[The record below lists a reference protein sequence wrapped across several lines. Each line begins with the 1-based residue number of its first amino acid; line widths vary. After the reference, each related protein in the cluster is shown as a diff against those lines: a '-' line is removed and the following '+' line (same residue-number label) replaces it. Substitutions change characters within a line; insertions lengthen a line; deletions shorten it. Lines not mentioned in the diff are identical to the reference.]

1 MKLSNCVTVKI
12 INQMEHFAKIN
23 FLGASGVVTGSKF
36 LIETSEKNI
45 LIDCGMFQGLK
56 ELRELNWQDLPVDVS
71 KIDVVLL
78 THGHLDH
85 VGYLPRLVKQGF
97 EGKIIG
103 TAPTLAI
110 AKIILKDIAKINE
123 EEAEKANEE
132 EYSSHKPALPFYTIE
147 DAEKTIKQFDVKE
160 DNEWL
165 LLSENIKYRFQQN
178 GHIIGATF
186 IELDIKGKRFV
197 FSGDIGRKNDYLL
210 QDPKTPER
218 ADFLFIE
225 STYGNKLHPVED
237 VEQKLATIIKKTIQ
251 KKGNLIIPSFAV
263 ERLQTL
269 MYILWKLYKENK
281 IPNIPIFVD
290 SPMGNRVLDVFKRF
304 PTWHKLPVEDYNAMC
319 NHVNIVQ
326 SYKETWETI
335 DDKRSKII
343 IAGSG
348 MVTGG
353 RVLTYLQQLIDEK
366 ATTVLLVGYQ
376 AEGTRGRQLLDGAH
390 EIRFRGKYYP
400 IKATVKTIESLSAHA
415 DQQDLISWMKN
426 IKNVPEKIFLI
437 HGEPT
442 ALDAFRVKIKDTY
455 NWNAVIP
462 KLDSVEKVEI

>member
-1 MKLSNCVTVKI
+1 
-12 INQMEHFAKIN
+12 MEHFVKVK

-36 LIETSEKNI
+36 IIETSEKNI
-45 LIDCGMFQGLK
+45 LIDCGMFQGVK
-56 ELRELNWQDLPVDVS
+56 ELRELNWKNLSVNV
-71 KIDVVLL
+71 KEIDVVLL

-97 EGKIIG
+97 KGKIIG

-110 AKIILKDIAKINE
+110 AQIILNDSAKINE
-123 EEAEKANEE
+123 EEAEKANKEQ
-132 EYSSHKPALPFYTIE
+132 YSSHKPALPFYTIE
-147 DAEKTIKQFDVKE
+147 EAEKTINQFEVEVENK
-160 DNEWL
+160 WIV
-165 LLSENIKYRFQQN
+165 LSENIKYRFQYN

-186 IELDIKGKRFV
+186 IELDINRKRFV
-197 FSGDIGRKNDYLL
+197 FSGDIGRSNDYLL
-210 QDPKTPER
+210 EDPKTPEW
-218 ADFLFIE
+218 ADYLFLE
-225 STYGNKLHPVED
+225 STYGNKLHPEED
-237 VEQKLATIIKKTIQ
+237 VERKLANIIRDTIQ
-251 KKGNLIIPSFAV
+251 NKGNLIIPSFAV

-304 PTWHKLPVEDYNAMC
+304 PNWHKLSMESYNEMC
-319 NHVNIVQ
+319 NHINIIQ

-335 DDKRSKII
+335 DNKRSKIV

-353 RVLTYLQQLIDEK
+353 RVLTYLQQLIEEPS
-366 ATTVLLVGYQ
+366 TTVLLVGYQ
-376 AEGTRGRQLLDGAH
+376 AEGTRGRQLLEGAH
-390 EIRFRGKYYP
+390 EIRIYGKYYP
-400 IKATVKTIESLSAHA
+400 IKATIISIDSLSAHA
-415 DQQDLISWMKN
+415 DQQDLLNWVKN
-426 IKNVPEKIFLI
+426 IKNIPEKVFLI

-455 NWNAVIP
+455 NWNVVIP
-462 KLDSVEKVEI
+462 KLDSIEEVMV